1 MAERSLPL
9 IPDAYLNSFRT
20 ARILHYS
27 LLFGYPVAYYVW
39 QIHMPFVLYAIL
51 VASGFAHITFVEFN
65 NRLMKNF
72 NIKPMNGVGDKLV
85 YSWIHSRG
93 TNIILEGLQAN
104 AERAVE
110 AYDTHVAQPVGRAID
125 SAVIEPAKEIIG
137 RCRTALGSSA
147 QIP

>member
-1 MAERSLPL
+1 
-9 IPDAYLNSFRT
+9 
-20 ARILHYS
+20 
-27 LLFGYPVAYYVW
+27 
-39 QIHMPFVLYAIL
+39 MPFVLYAIL

-147 QIP
+147 QIPNWLMINFLAVAIITPPIWWRDDEINDRPSFPNFY